1 MESLQPGTEGE
12 GCGQLTPASS
22 CSLPSGCPPPQIA
35 LTPVQA
41 GCKAQSPQDGT
52 RARGSDDRPLWTAEP
67 YPPASILS
75 GASRWGGAKGG
86 QRGSVHLP
94 SFCHPTRLSLRAQAP
109 GSPRGTSSGPS
120 GAHSWASVVNRVES
134 LGCSFK
140 NKFFF
145 SLKRSIKIIVHSIKG
160 RC

>member
-1 MESLQPGTEGE
+1 MESLQPRTEGE

-75 GASRWGGAKGG
+75 GASRWGEPGG
-86 QRGSVHLP
+86 
-94 SFCHPTRLSLRAQAP
+94 
-109 GSPRGTSSGPS
+109 PRG
-120 GAHSWASVVNRVES
+120 AASTCLVSVTP
-134 LGCSFK
+134 LGCPLGPRPQGVPGGLPLDQAELTAGQALYIEWNLLDAASRI
-140 NKFFF
+140 NFF
-145 SLKRSIKIIVHSIKG
+145 SL
-160 RC
+160 